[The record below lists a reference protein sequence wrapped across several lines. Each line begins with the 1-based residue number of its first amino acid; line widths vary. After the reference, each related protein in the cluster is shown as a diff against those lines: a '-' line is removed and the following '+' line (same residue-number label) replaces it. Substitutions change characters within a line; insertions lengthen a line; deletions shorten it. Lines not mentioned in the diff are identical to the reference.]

1 MCFFGTERQLVP
13 GDPSEAKAMNSD
25 GAEGS
30 SQRCG
35 DTRRSELAVLV
46 RLVGGELLGLVYVV
60 VALVRVADRV
70 HVVDLGGRAA
80 ERVVS
85 HGELDGSM

>member
-1 MCFFGTERQLVP
+1 
-13 GDPSEAKAMNSD
+13 MNSD
-25 GAEGS
+25 DAEET

-46 RLVGGELLGLVYVV
+46 RLVGGELLGLISVV
-60 VALVRVADRV
+60 IALVRVADRV

-85 HGELDGSM
+85 HGELDGLM